1 MASVGKSD
9 EAIIKTGRQ
18 RHWRRCCSDNWRRE
32 QRSIQGVAFAYVRK
46 SLRLRRKA
54 GKIKSDVPSMNSHS
68 EKPDQLSGTSWV
80 ALRDYFTL
88 WLERL
93 ELFYNRRFE
102 DLDTK
107 TTLALTAADKAVNK
121 AETATEKRFEGVNE
135 FRQTLADQ
143 ASRLMP
149 REEALSKF
157 GNLEKDIAALDKEI
171 QALREQ
177 RSGVTGRDLQR
188 DQARQDVTTK
198 QGWLVPM
205 LVIGSIAAI
214 NLIVNLVWIMKK

>member
-1 MASVGKSD
+1 MGHHSD
-9 EAIIKTGRQ
+9 
-18 RHWRRCCSDNWRRE
+18 
-32 QRSIQGVAFAYVRK
+32 
-46 SLRLRRKA
+46 
-54 GKIKSDVPSMNSHS
+54 
-68 EKPDQLSGTSWV
+68 KPDQLNGTSWV

-157 GNLEKDIAALDKEI
+157 GNIEKDLNALDKEL
-171 QALREQ
+171 QTLREQ
-177 RSGVTGRDLQR
+177 RSGVTGRELQR
-188 DQARQDVTTK
+188 DQNRQDVSTK
-198 QGWLVPM
+198 QSWMIPM
-205 LVIGSIAAI
+205 FIIGAIACI
-214 NLIVNLVWIMKK
+214 NIILNLFWMLKK